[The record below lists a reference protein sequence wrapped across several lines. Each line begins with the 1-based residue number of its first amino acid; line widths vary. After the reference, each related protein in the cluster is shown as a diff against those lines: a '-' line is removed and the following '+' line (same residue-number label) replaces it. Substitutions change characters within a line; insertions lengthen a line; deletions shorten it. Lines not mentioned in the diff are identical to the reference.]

1 MGKTEIVIIQIIYQ
15 NPEIVVHKRVRNV
28 YNNRIET
35 VFNLLMKGDLKW
47 KLSTRQNEQEES
59 S

>member
-15 NPEIVVHKRVRNV
+15 NPEIVVHKRIRNV